1 MNKILLV
8 STWLAL
14 TATAFS
20 QPKIVYTDKLPSG
33 LKSVKKEGEVEV
45 VFKNNS
51 QEFITVAWVRSNGD
65 ILIGTSQIAENRTGI
80 QYVAPGNKG
89 VSGKSSVGYA
99 HVIMAAT
106 GKILGYFVFENAGKF
121 EVGIEP
127 PSNPQQNP

>member
-8 STWLAL
+8 FIWLTL
-14 TATAFS
+14 TAAAFS

-51 QEFITVAWVRSNGD
+51 QEYITVAWVRSNGD
-65 ILIGTSQIAENRTGI
+65 ILVGNTQIAENRTGI
-80 QYVAPGNKG
+80 QYIAPGNKG

-99 HVIMAAT
+99 HVIMTAT
-106 GKILGYFVFENAGKF
+106 GKILGYFVFESAGKY

-127 PSNPQQNP
+127 PSNPQ